1 MATVQTNA
9 NGIDVDALKQAMGE
23 ISNDA
28 GKGICKFQVATH
40 WKGGTRSATTVDK
53 WAIGGAQLP
62 RNFTIDSDEPPELL
76 GEATAPNPQEI
87 LMSGLNACVMVGY
100 VTGCAVKGIEL
111 ESLSIETEGELDLR
125 GFLGLDD
132 SVKPGYDEIRLI
144 VRIKG
149 NGSPEQFQE
158 IHETVKA
165 TSPNFFNISKPIAVK
180 PELVID

>member
-1 MATVQTNA
+1 MATVQTKV
-9 NGIDVDALKQAMGE
+9 NGIDTDALKHAMGE

-40 WKGGTRSATTVDK
+40 WMGGTRSATTVDK
-53 WAIGGAQLP
+53 WAMGGEQLP
-62 RNFTIDSDEPPELL
+62 RNFTIESDEPPELL

-100 VTGCAVKGIEL
+100 VTGCAMKGIEL

-144 VRIKG
+144 VHIKG
-149 NGSPEQFQE
+149 NGTPEQFQE

-165 TSPNFFNISKPIAVK
+165 KSPNFFNISKPIAIR
-180 PELVID
+180 PELVVD

>member
-1 MATVQTNA
+1 MATVQA
-9 NGIDVDALKQAMGE
+9 KVNGIDTDALKQAMGE

-28 GKGICKFQVATH
+28 AKGIAKFQVATH
-40 WKGGTRSATTVDK
+40 WKGGTRSETTVDK
-53 WAIGGAQLP
+53 WALGGEQLP
-62 RNFTIDSDEPPELL
+62 RNFTIASDEPPELL
-76 GEATAPNPQEI
+76 GDGSAANPQEI
-87 LMSGLNACVMVGY
+87 LMSGLNACIMVGY

-149 NGSPEQFQE
+149 NGTSEQFQE

-180 PELVID
+180 PELVIE